1 MKINI
6 KNNKELIC
14 LKTGA
19 KAKIIKFFN
28 HNAVSYVKVKINMK
42 FQNSSFQV
50 LKTVQIDDMEKQFN
64 YIK

>member
-1 MKINI
+1 MKI
-6 KNNKELIC
+6 KNKNYKELIC

-19 KAKIIKFFN
+19 KATIIKFFN
-28 HNAVSYVKVKINMK
+28 HNAISYVKVKINMK

>member
-19 KAKIIKFFN
+19 KAKIASCFEKNNI
-28 HNAVSYVKVKINMK
+28 SYVKININMK
-42 FQNSSFQV
+42 FENSSFQV
-50 LKTVQIDDMEKQFN
+50 LKTFELDDIEKYFN
-64 YIK
+64 YI

>member
-19 KAKIIKFFN
+19 KAKIASCFDKNNI
-28 HNAVSYVKVKINMK
+28 SYVKVNINMK
-42 FQNSSFQV
+42 FEKSSFQV
-50 LKTVQIDDMEKQFN
+50 LKTFELDDIEKYFN
-64 YIK
+64 YI

>member
-1 MKINI
+1 MKI
-6 KNNKELIC
+6 KNKNYKELIC

-42 FQNSSFQV
+42 FQNSSFQI
-50 LKTVQIDDMEKQFN
+50 LKTVQIDDIEKQFN

>member
-1 MKINI
+1 MKI
-6 KNNKELIC
+6 KNKNYKELIC

-42 FQNSSFQV
+42 FQNSSFQI
-50 LKTVQIDDMEKQFN
+50 LKTVQFDDMEKQFN